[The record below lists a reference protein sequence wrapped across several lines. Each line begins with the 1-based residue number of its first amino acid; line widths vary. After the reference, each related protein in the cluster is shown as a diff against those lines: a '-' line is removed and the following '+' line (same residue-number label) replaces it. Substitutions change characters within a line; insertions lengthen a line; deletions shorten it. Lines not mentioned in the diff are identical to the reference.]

1 MTELQQ
7 NGAMKIG
14 EMMAELMRPASSPDH
29 EILTVVAKYSLQLSP
44 DQQRILNRLQMLALD
59 TRIPKEQK
67 KMLDTFVGEYQVL
80 KRYHDTMRYIDRTV
94 EAMALRRF
102 WSADAMRGQVIKQQ

>member
-1 MTELQQ
+1 MEVNQE

-44 DQQRILNRLQMLALD
+44 DQQRILNRLQMVALD
-59 TRIPKEQK
+59 TRVPVIQRQ
-67 KMLDTFVGEYQVL
+67 MLDTFVSEYQVL

-102 WSADAMRGQVIKQQ
+102 WSQNSMHGQVIKQQ